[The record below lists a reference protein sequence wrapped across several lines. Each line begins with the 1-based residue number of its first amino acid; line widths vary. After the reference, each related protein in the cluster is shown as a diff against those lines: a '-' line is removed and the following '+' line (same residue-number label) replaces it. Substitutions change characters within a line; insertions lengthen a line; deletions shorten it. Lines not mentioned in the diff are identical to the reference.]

1 MRFQIGSKFLARN
14 SLAYFHEVME
24 YPNQKGWLWAH
35 CAVALF
41 VALLLLAMVLP
52 NTGRIVVDH
61 TTMPPTP
68 HIVGRLH
75 GSLVLIGIAA
85 VPLLLIIMGVFFRR
99 SWLVIPGWILMA
111 ALMALVLT
119 R

>member
-1 MRFQIGSKFLARN
+1 MP
-14 SLAYFHEVME
+14 YFHEVME
-24 YPNQKGWLWAH
+24 HPNQKGWLWAH
-35 CAVALF
+35 CAMALF
-41 VALLLLAMVLP
+41 TALLLLAMVLP
-52 NTGRIVVDH
+52 NAGRVVVDH
-61 TTMPPTP
+61 TTPPPTP

-75 GSLVLIGIAA
+75 DSLVLICIAG